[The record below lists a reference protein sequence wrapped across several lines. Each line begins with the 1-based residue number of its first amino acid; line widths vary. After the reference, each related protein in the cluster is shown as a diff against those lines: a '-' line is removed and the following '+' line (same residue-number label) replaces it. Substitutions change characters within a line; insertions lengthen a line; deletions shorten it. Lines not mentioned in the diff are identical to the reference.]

1 MVYGTDAVIYVV
13 YVTRSPATN
22 KARGRLFF
30 LRVSKGVKINNCP
43 LKSKKTVLSLC

>member
-30 LRVSKGVKINNCP
+30 LRVSKGVKINKCP
-43 LKSKKTVLSLC
+43 LKSKKTILSLC